1 MIEELRA
8 MHILTVTE
16 AKLGLNA
23 ESLVTSEKA
32 RRREFFNAFEVDAG
46 SSYSDTFLFDKEDYS
61 VANLSIALNSMS
73 SPMLVYKSL
82 SIESDCDTFIS
93 WLILPGKAYHGEAK
107 IICRQPVN
115 LASQGITDMRF
126 WIRKLRSTLSMSKD
140 SLKAIEEDLL
150 SKEPEKYEIPHSLI
164 TLNFLRDIIVPLYLR
179 ICLNALFSR
188 VKKIKWFGIRMF
200 RWLMN
205 DFLKLSIVYPFRL
218 LFSLLFGAAEIVIQ
232 LHHYI
237 SPMRASQAKETHGDV
252 NGFYACRVAHKLF
265 VEHFEEYLG
274 NEYPTG
280 QELIIVTDAEL
291 SLVPY
296 VALVCLFFVFLN
308 I

>member
-1 MIEELRA
+1 

-23 ESLVTSEKA
+23 DSLVTSEKA
-32 RRREFFNAFEVDAG
+32 RRREFFNAFDTG
-46 SSYSDTFLFDKEDYS
+46 SGGSDSDTFLFDKDDYS
-61 VANLSIALNSMS
+61 TANLSMALNSMN

-93 WLILPGKAYHGEAK
+93 WLILPGKADQGEAK
-107 IICRQPVN
+107 IICSQPIN
-115 LASQGITDMRF
+115 LESQGIKDMRF
-126 WIRKLRSTLSMSKD
+126 WVRNLRSTLSMSKD
-140 SLKAIEEDLL
+140 ALKTVAE
-150 SKEPEKYEIPHSLI
+150 KEPENYQIPHSLR

-179 ICLNALFSR
+179 ICLNVVFSR
-188 VKKIKWFGIRMF
+188 IKKMKWFGIRIF
-200 RWLMN
+200 RWILN
-205 DFLKLSIVYPFRL
+205 DFLKLSIMYPFW
-218 LFSLLFGAAEIVIQ
+218 LFFSILFRAVEIVIQ
-232 LHHYI
+232 VHHYI
-237 SPMRASQAKETHGDV
+237 SPMRASQAKETYGNV
-252 NGFYACRVAHKLF
+252 NGFYACRVAHKLL

-274 NEYPTG
+274 NEYPIG

-296 VALVCLFFVFLN
+296 VALVWDFYVKKFQSHHTFN